1 LVAVNPASV
10 NKMNP
15 QNITSVE
22 CFLSFCHYTETSKL
36 NFDGNMEGEASW
48 NTPYKKKTVY
58 VLHV

>member
-1 LVAVNPASV
+1 
-10 NKMNP
+10 MNP

-22 CFLSFCHYTETSKL
+22 CFLGFCQYNKISTL

-48 NTPYKKKTVY
+48 NAPYKKTVY